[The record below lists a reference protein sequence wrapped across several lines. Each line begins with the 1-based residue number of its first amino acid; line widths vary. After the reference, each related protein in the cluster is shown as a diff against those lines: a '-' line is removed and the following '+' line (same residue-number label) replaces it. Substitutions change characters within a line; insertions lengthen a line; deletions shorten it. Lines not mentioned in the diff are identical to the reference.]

1 MNPEEYQPTGSYNFS
16 IGDDL
21 VSFSFT
27 GPDADSNNDSSINDY
42 DLTIFAVRY
51 EYIVFNY
58 GRVTKSRV
66 PIQTG
71 FQEAQA
77 EAKTEVKKDSKG
89 QPIKGTGTKG
99 GAVAQEINRRY
110 AREVTY
116 KGDSTLSKKKWSGL
130 QGDFFQN
137 QKNADLGRDSKY
149 KKKDIV

>member
-1 MNPEEYQPTGSYNFS
+1 MFVEKITVNVKENNMKSNSPFKITDAAYEKQNRKMRSKHKSETGKTLGSRQTS
-16 IGDDL
+16 GKGKRRI
-21 VSFSFT
+21 SF
-27 GPDADSNNDSSINDY
+27 ACR
-42 DLTIFAVRY
+42 FA
-51 EYIVFNY
+51 
-58 GRVTKSRV
+58 GMA
-66 PIQTG
+66 G
-71 FQEAQA
+71 AM
-77 EAKTEVKKDSKG
+77 KDSKG
-89 QPIKGTGTKG
+89 QPIKGTGSKG